1 MFSSR
6 VRALSLVLLGI
17 PAVAAAQDQMQ
28 PPAGPMTMS
37 GQLVKAFGSMQ
48 KDIAEAASR
57 MPEDQYGFKPT
68 PEIKPFGQ
76 LVAHLAIAQFRDC
89 AILKGEPSPKKD
101 EKEEATRTK
110 AEAIA
115 LLKASTD
122 YCAPLV
128 NAMDQDASL
137 TELAAVEKMQVQ
149 KGLIPIELAVHGME
163 MYGTMAVYL
172 RLKGLVPPMSD
183 PERQMKM
190 KKSQ

>member
-1 MFSSR
+1 MLSSR
-6 VRALSLVLLGI
+6 VRALTVVLLAI
-17 PAVAAAQDQMQ
+17 PAVALAQEQMK
-28 PPAGPMTMS
+28 PPSGPITMS
-37 GQLVKAFGSMQ
+37 GQLVKAFDNMQ

-110 AEAIA
+110 ADAIA

-128 NAMDQDASL
+128 NALNESSL
-137 TELAAVEKMQVQ
+137 TELASVEKMQVQ

-172 RLKGLVPPMSD
+172 RLKGLVPPMT
-183 PERQMKM
+183 EREQQMKM

>member
-1 MFSSR
+1 MLSSR
-6 VRALSLVLLGI
+6 VRALTVVLLAI
-17 PAVAAAQDQMQ
+17 PAVALAQEQMK
-28 PPAGPMTMS
+28 PPSGPITMS
-37 GQLVKAFGSMQ
+37 GQLVKAFDNMQ
-48 KDIAEAASR
+48 KDIVEAASR

-89 AILKGEPSPKKD
+89 AVLKGEPSPKKD

-110 AEAIA
+110 ADAIA

-128 NAMDQDASL
+128 NALNESSL
-137 TELAAVEKMQVQ
+137 TELASVEKMQVQ

-172 RLKGLVPPMSD
+172 RLKGLVPPMT
-183 PERQMKM
+183 EREQQMKM

>member
-6 VRALSLVLLGI
+6 VRALTFVLLGI
-17 PAVAAAQDQMQ
+17 PATAVAQEQMK
-28 PPAGPMTMS
+28 PPSGPITMS
-37 GQLVKAFGSMQ
+37 GQLVKAFQMMQ
-48 KDIAEAASR
+48 TDLAEAASR
-57 MPEDQYGFKPT
+57 MPEDQYSFRPT

-89 AILKGEPSPKKD
+89 AVLKGEPSPKKD

-128 NAMDQDASL
+128 NAMNESSL
-137 TELAAVEKMQVQ
+137 TELASVEKMQVQ

-172 RLKGLVPPMSD
+172 RLKGLVPPMT
-183 PERQMKM
+183 ERENKM

>member
-1 MFSSR
+1 MLSSR
-6 VRALSLVLLGI
+6 VRALTVVLLAI
-17 PAVAAAQDQMQ
+17 PAVALAQEQMK
-28 PPAGPMTMS
+28 PPSGPITMS
-37 GQLVKAFGSMQ
+37 GQLVKAFDNMQ

-89 AILKGEPSPKKD
+89 AILKGESSPKKD

-110 AEAIA
+110 AAAIA

-128 NAMDQDASL
+128 NGLNESSL
-137 TELAAVEKMQVQ
+137 TELASVEKMQVQ

-172 RLKGLVPPMSD
+172 RLKGLVPPMT
-183 PERQMKM
+183 EREQQRKM

>member
-6 VRALSLVLLGI
+6 VRALTIVLL
-17 PAVAAAQDQMQ
+17 AVGVTAAAQEQAK

-37 GQLVKAFGSMQ
+37 GQLAKAFPMMQ
-48 KDIAEAASR
+48 KDFAEAASR
-57 MPEDQYGFKPT
+57 MPEDQYGFRPT

-76 LVAHLAIAQFRDC
+76 LVAHLAISQFRDC
-89 AILKGEPSPKKD
+89 AVLKGEPSPKKD
-101 EKEEATRTK
+101 EKEEAARTK
-110 AEAIA
+110 AETIA

-128 NAMDQDASL
+128 SAIDESSL
-137 TELAAVEKMQVQ
+137 TELVTFEKMRVQ
-149 KGLIPIELAVHGME
+149 KGLIPIQLAVHGME

-172 RLKGLVPPMSD
+172 RLKGLVPPMT
-183 PERQMKM
+183 ERENKM